1 MTSSQRQAA
10 FDRFFASLARMR
22 SQRLG
27 LRYAGT
33 IRKLPPPPLPGEAPG
48 ATRYYLNA
56 VEADGSASGLVELG
70 GAADAALRK
79 AERWVETG
87 KGPAPLPA
95 VKRPKSGKLK
105 RKV

>member
-1 MTSSQRQAA
+1 MTQAQRQAV
-10 FDRFFASLARMR
+10 FDRLFASLARSR

-27 LRYAGT
+27 LGYAGT

-56 VEADGSASGLVELG
+56 VAADGSGSGLVELG
-70 GAADAALRK
+70 GPADAALRR
-79 AERWVETG
+79 AERWVETA
-87 KGPAPLPA
+87 KGPAPVPA
-95 VKRPKSGKLK
+95 RRESGSNKLT

>member
-1 MTSSQRQAA
+1 MTHAQRQAA

-27 LRYAGT
+27 LGYAGT

-48 ATRYYLNA
+48 AVRYYLNA
-56 VEADGSASGLVELG
+56 VAADGSGSGLVELG
-70 GAADAALRK
+70 GPADAALRK

-87 KGPAPLPA
+87 RGHAPVP
-95 VKRPKSGKLK
+95 VVRKSKRPTLN